1 MQLKQIL
8 LKKNK
13 IQKSQIF
20 LNKLY
25 TSPPF
30 QDSEYSIMIII
41 LTQCFPP
48 AIGGIENLIE
58 NLSMELSKTHEVL
71 VIADQH
77 DKKNDSYYDSK
88 YNETISIKRISGIKF
103 LRKRKKLS
111 ELKKLLSSNTVSH
124 VVADSWKSLELTID
138 TLNSTSVPSICLAHG
153 NELITDHSKK
163 KFRVINT
170 LNKVRC
176 IVTNSNFTSNL
187 VKDTGTTNQNITCI
201 HPGAKNTTHLNEEN
215 ISNITGQP
223 IITTLARLEK
233 RKGHEYI
240 LSAVAKLK
248 SEYPNIMYAIA
259 GSGVELENL
268 KKITRELNI
277 LENVT
282 FLGDINENQKK
293 YLFNNTDLMVMPT
306 LDQSKKNSIEGF
318 GIAYLEAAY
327 YGIPSIASNVGGTPE
342 AVIHNE
348 TGIIISHMS
357 ELYNSLK
364 ELLSNKSKLNEL
376 GQKAKLRA
384 ENDFTWTAIGNKY
397 LQLIKN
403 LDN

>member
-1 MQLKQIL
+1 
-8 LKKNK
+8 
-13 IQKSQIF
+13 
-20 LNKLY
+20 
-25 TSPPF
+25 
-30 QDSEYSIMIII
+30 
-41 LTQCFPP
+41 
-48 AIGGIENLIE
+48 
-58 NLSMELSKTHEVL
+58 
-71 VIADQH
+71 
-77 DKKNDSYYDSK
+77 
-88 YNETISIKRISGIKF
+88 
-103 LRKRKKLS
+103 
-111 ELKKLLSSNTVSH
+111 
-124 VVADSWKSLELTID
+124 
-138 TLNSTSVPSICLAHG
+138 
-153 NELITDHSKK
+153 
-163 KFRVINT
+163 
-170 LNKVRC
+170 
-176 IVTNSNFTSNL
+176 
-187 VKDTGTTNQNITCI
+187 
-201 HPGAKNTTHLNEEN
+201 
-215 ISNITGQP
+215 
-223 IITTLARLEK
+223 
-233 RKGHEYI
+233 
-240 LSAVAKLK
+240 LK

-277 LENVT
+277 IENVT

-293 YLFNNTDLMVMPT
+293 YLFKNTDLMVMPT